1 MTAASPSSDLD
12 SHKQLVRR
20 YFDAIGAADLD
31 ALAKLLAPDLRV
43 RCAGGTGTIGTVEFE
58 SFEALADDIRHN
70 LGELYDASVGIQPE
84 ILNLTA
90 ESDRVT
96 AEVRIRGRSART
108 GAAYDNLYA
117 FFFWIRAGTIVEI
130 HEHLDTTYVGTVLLQ
145 PAGIASGAEMPW
157 LGHASPSVTQC
168 AQEDPSM
175 HRFEGRV
182 VIVTGAA
189 RGTGETTARRFAAEG
204 ATVVVADIRDE
215 LGDAVAKGIGGTARY
230 VHLDVTLE
238 ADWARAMDTVTREL
252 GRLDVLVNNA
262 AILHLGPLAKTSL
275 ETWNRVVAVNQTG
288 PFLGIRAAI
297 EPMRASGGGSI
308 VNIASIDGLEGMNG
322 VSAYASTK
330 WALRGLS
337 RCAALELGRFGI
349 RVNTVCPAGG
359 NDEMSAPFR
368 PPGIDAKGFLEN
380 RAIPRRASL
389 DEIASM
395 ILFLCS
401 DEGAFCTGSD
411 YVVDGGHTSGTFVPG
426 IANA

>member
-1 MTAASPSSDLD
+1 M
-12 SHKQLVRR
+12 R
-20 YFDAIGAADLD
+20 
-31 ALAKLLAPDLRV
+31 
-43 RCAGGTGTIGTVEFE
+43 
-58 SFEALADDIRHN
+58 
-70 LGELYDASVGIQPE
+70 
-84 ILNLTA
+84 
-90 ESDRVT
+90 
-96 AEVRIRGRSART
+96 
-108 GAAYDNLYA
+108 
-117 FFFWIRAGTIVEI
+117 
-130 HEHLDTTYVGTVLLQ
+130 
-145 PAGIASGAEMPW
+145 
-157 LGHASPSVTQC
+157 
-168 AQEDPSM
+168 
-175 HRFEGRV
+175 RFENRV
-182 VIVTGAA
+182 AIVTGAA
-189 RGTGETTARRFAAEG
+189 RGTGEVTARRFAAEG
-204 ATVVVADIRDE
+204 ATVILADVRDE
-215 LGDAVAKGIGGTARY
+215 LGEAVAKGIGDSARY
-230 VHLDVTLE
+230 LHLDVSRE
-238 ADWARAMDTVTREL
+238 ADWARTLETVTKEH

-275 ETWNRVVAVNQTG
+275 ETWNRLLEVNQTG

-297 EPMRASGGGSI
+297 EPMRSSGGGSI

-368 PPGIDAKGFLEN
+368 PPGVSAQGFLEN

-401 DEGAFCTGSD
+401 DEAAFCTGSD